1 MNRLDEEL
9 WSPEEWALIERA
21 IELGKTNAVDLNKIF
36 FTQQRA
42 FKDDPA
48 LYKAALCTRRAGK
61 SFLAASLLVE
71 SAVTKPG
78 TTSLYIALTR
88 ASAKNILWS
97 ILPDITKK
105 LGLVVE
111 FNESDLQ
118 AKFENGSII
127 WLVGADTKNFI
138 SRLLGGKY
146 PRAIIDEAQSFR
158 EHIKRLVDDVL
169 SPALLDYRGDLILLG
184 TPGPTPSGYFYE
196 VTEKR
201 EHGFSVHKWSVLNN
215 PHLEHAPQFIES
227 MLTRKGWTRDNP
239 TFRREWLGE
248 WVEDLDSLVYRF
260 KNGVNE
266 YQELP
271 ENYQYFRILGID
283 YGWNDKT
290 AFSIVTYSPN
300 LRDIYIEHAEAQG
313 EMIPSQI
320 ADKVQA
326 LVKRYAPIKIVA
338 DTGGLGKSITEE
350 MIRRYSIPIHPAQK
364 TEKMTAISL
373 LNGDFIDK
381 HLFVHSSL
389 SDLKRQYHTLA
400 KNDLGQELA
409 GQPNDLCDAVLY
421 ATREARAYAFEPLKP
436 KVRTK
441 EEVWREQEAEIL
453 RRMEEDVIN
462 KKQEEWWEK

>member
-1 MNRLDEEL
+1 LDKER
-9 WSPEEWALIERA
+9 WAPEEWAIIQRA
-21 IELGKTNAVDLNKIF
+21 IELGKTSSIDLDQVF
-36 FTQQRA
+36 FEEQKV
-42 FKDDPA
+42 FKNDKA

-61 SFLAASLLVE
+61 SYLAASLLVE
-71 SAVTKPG
+71 SAITKPG

-105 LGLVVE
+105 LGLTVE
-111 FNESDLQ
+111 FNETDLQ

-201 EHGFSVHKWSVLNN
+201 EHGFSVHKWSVMHN
-215 PHLEHAPQFIES
+215 PHLEHAPEFIES
-227 MLTRKGWTRDNP
+227 MLQRKGWTRDNP
-239 TFRREWLGE
+239 TFRREWLGQ
-248 WVEDLDSLVYRF
+248 WVEDPDALVYKFRI
-260 KNGVNE
+260 GTNE
-266 YQELP
+266 YQTLP
-271 ENYQYFRILGID
+271 PNYQFYRILGVD

-300 LRDIYIEHAEAQG
+300 LRDIFVEHAEAQS

-320 ADKVQA
+320 AAKVQD
-326 LVKRYAPIKIVA
+326 LIRRYAPIKIVA

-364 TEKMTAISL
+364 TEKMTAISI
-373 LNGDFIDK
+373 LNGEFIDR

-389 SDLKRQYHTLA
+389 DDLKKQYHTLS

-421 ATREARAYAFEPLKP
+421 ATREARAYAYEPLKP
-436 KVRTK
+436 KTLTK
-441 EEVWREQEAEIL
+441 EEVWKEEEAEIL
-453 RRMEEDVIN
+453 RRLEESVIN
-462 KKQEEWWEK
+462 KKMGEWWEK